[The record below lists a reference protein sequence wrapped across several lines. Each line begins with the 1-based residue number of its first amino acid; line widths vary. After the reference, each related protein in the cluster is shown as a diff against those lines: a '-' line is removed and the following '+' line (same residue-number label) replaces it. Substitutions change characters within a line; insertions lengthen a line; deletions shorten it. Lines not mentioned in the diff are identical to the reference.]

1 MARVSWPCAI
11 SCHCDD
17 LTCYY
22 LFDTRS
28 SRLEH
33 NIRSILARQTVKP
46 LCMVL
51 HILNF
56 AVRVR
61 VPRPVPP
68 YYRVTMKAL
77 LVGRLGLAISF
88 FFATASCRL

>member
-1 MARVSWPCAI
+1 MSWPCAI
-11 SCHCDD
+11 SCHCDA
-17 LTCYY
+17 LTCYF

-51 HILNF
+51 HILYIN
-56 AVRVR
+56 
-61 VPRPVPP
+61 
-68 YYRVTMKAL
+68 L
-77 LVGRLGLAISF
+77 SRLF
-88 FFATASCRL
+88 FFCPLQGVLYAFG